1 MTTPLQICTSYLESF
16 TTGDVD
22 LIVSHVASD
31 FVNEHTSALGSSC
44 KGKDVYRSRLPGFI
58 SSMPKLSY
66 VIEQIMSEGHHVW
79 AAYTLR
85 TTVNKHDIAIRGAMH
100 FEVRDGLIVRRVDYW
115 DSQIFKNQAGL
126 A

>member
-16 TTGDVD
+16 ATGDVD
-22 LIVSHVASD
+22 LVVSHVASD

-44 KGKDVYRSRLPGFI
+44 KGKDEYRSRLPSFI

-66 VIEQIMSEGHHVW
+66 AIEQIMSEGHHVW

-100 FEVRDGLIVRRVDYW
+100 FEVSDGLIVRRVDYW
-115 DSQIFKNQAGL
+115 DSQVFKNQAGL

>member
-16 TTGDVD
+16 ATGDAD

-44 KGKDVYRSRLPGFI
+44 NGKDEYRNRLPGFI
-58 SSMPKLSY
+58 SSMPHLSY
-66 VIEQIMSEGHHVW
+66 AIEQIMSEGQHVW

-85 TTVNKHDIAIRGAMH
+85 TTVNEHDIAIRGAMH
-100 FEVRDGLIVRRVDYW
+100 FEVNDGLIVRRVDYW
-115 DSQIFKNQAGL
+115 DSQVFKNQAGL

>member
-16 TTGDVD
+16 STGDADV
-22 LIVSHVASD
+22 IASHVAND

-44 KGKDVYRSRLPGFI
+44 IGKDEYRKRLPGFI
-58 SSMPKLSY
+58 SSMPHLSY
-66 VIEQIMSEGHHVW
+66 AIEQTTSEGRHVW

-85 TTVNKHDIAIRGAMH
+85 TTVNEQDIAIRGAMH
-100 FEVRDGLIVRRVDYW
+100 FEVNDGLIVRRVDYW
-115 DSQIFKNQAGL
+115 DSQVFKNQAGI